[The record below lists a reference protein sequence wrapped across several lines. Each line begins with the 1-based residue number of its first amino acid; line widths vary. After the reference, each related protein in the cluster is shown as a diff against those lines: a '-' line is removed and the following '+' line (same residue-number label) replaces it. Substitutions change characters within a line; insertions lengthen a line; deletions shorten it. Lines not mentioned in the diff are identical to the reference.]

1 VAVIVE
7 DGSVVV
13 DANSYL
19 SLIEAQALGTDLG
32 LDLTAL
38 SESQLIQA
46 TVEINKYS
54 SEFMSTRA
62 DESQGVLVDFPRLPF
77 TDNNGFS
84 VDANT
89 IPTGVKYA
97 QAQAASDILA
107 GYIVYGTDDGKSTAS
122 EAVSGAVS
130 VSYFNTGKD
139 KTNRSDGT
147 INYLKPYIDGTSSLL
162 AMGQSKMLVN
172 Y

>member
-1 VAVIVE
+1 
-7 DGSVVV
+7 
-13 DANSYL
+13 
-19 SLIEAQALGTDLG
+19 
-32 LDLTAL
+32 
-38 SESQLIQA
+38 
-46 TVEINKYS
+46 
-54 SEFMSTRA
+54 MSTRA

-107 GYIVYGTDDGKSTAS
+107 GYIVYGTNDGKSTAS